1 MAPTVIGLI
10 ASSLARFLQIYLIL
24 LFIRVLLSWFPN
36 VNWMNPPFSIL
47 SQLTDPY
54 LNIFRS
60 IIPPLGGL
68 DLSPI
73 LAFLLLSFLMNILA
87 PLGASAAFS
96 SF

>member
-10 ASSLARFLQIYLIL
+10 ASSLATFLQIYLIL

-36 VNWMNPPFSIL
+36 VNWMNPPFSVL

-68 DLSPI
+68 DLSPM
-73 LAFLLLSFLMNILA
+73 LAFFLIYIVSGLLGSMST
-87 PLGASAAFS
+87 SAFGV
-96 SF
+96 F